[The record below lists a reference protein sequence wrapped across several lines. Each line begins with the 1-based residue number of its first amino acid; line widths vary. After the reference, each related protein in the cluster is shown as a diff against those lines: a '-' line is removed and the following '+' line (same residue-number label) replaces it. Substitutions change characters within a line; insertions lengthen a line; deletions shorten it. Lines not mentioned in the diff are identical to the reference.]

1 MASVLQ
7 IRRLGSA
14 DVKAA
19 VALWWVTDLLKPWN
33 DPNADAERA
42 LATPT
47 STILAGFLNDQLVA
61 TGMVGSDGH
70 RGWVYYLAVS
80 PGHQRCGFGRQMM
93 AACEAWIEDLGIAK
107 IQVTVRSED
116 HDTAKFYRRIG
127 YDAGEQ
133 IFFSKR
139 LGQDDP
145 EE

>member
-14 DVKAA
+14 EVKAA

-33 DPNADAERA
+33 DPKADAERA

-61 TGMVGSDGH
+61 TGVVGSDGH

-80 PGHQRCGFGRQMM
+80 PGRQRCGFGRQMNGCLRGM
-93 AACEAWIEDLGIAK
+93 DRGPGHREDPAHGPLRG
-107 IQVTVRSED
+107 
-116 HDTAKFYRRIG
+116 
-127 YDAGEQ
+127 
-133 IFFSKR
+133 
-139 LGQDDP
+139 P
-145 EE
+145 